1 MNLLRARFML
11 LPPVLLSVCVAST
24 MAATAEA
31 DSKDINNYL
40 VDIAGGTVSAAGLV
54 GAKSGITTIETSQD
68 LVVALQPF
76 TSADQQKSA
85 FGLAITPAR
94 TTLLPMSG
102 KTYVSSPFW
111 RLLGNLTFSYAQNQ
125 PSYGGATYKA
135 TAYAVNTMHYFNVED
150 DPAYAASAAFKSC
163 ADKDGEAHARKV
175 AELFVQRPGIGEA
188 AFKKALDEL
197 MSGRATSLIPCT
209 DDAVAALAK
218 ARWNSARMSVSY
230 GEGRLGGGSGG
241 SYSLGRSANLNAQ
254 YPHGEKG
261 ALTIS
266 LRRTSAALDTATLGL
281 ASQIYKSSSLA
292 AARYTYGDQAD
303 TALRALIEVSNAKA
317 DSGASDSNTFKYAVG
332 FDKKLMKGTWLEF
345 RLGRNHS
352 LVDGKG
358 QTAALMAFNI
368 SPSLFELRK

>member
-85 FGLAITPAR
+85 IGLAITPAR

-102 KTYVSSPFW
+102 RTYVSSPFW
-111 RLLGNLTFSYAQNQ
+111 RLLGNVTFSYAQNQ

-135 TAYAVNTMHYFNVED
+135 TAYAVNTMHYFNVEN
-150 DPAYAASAAFKSC
+150 DPAYAASVAFKSC

-175 AELFVQRPGIGEA
+175 AELFVQRPVIGEA
-188 AFKKALDEL
+188 ALKKAFDEL

-241 SYSLGRSANLNAQ
+241 KWCKILDGTRWFSY
-254 YPHGEKG
+254 
-261 ALTIS
+261 
-266 LRRTSAALDTATLGL
+266 
-281 ASQIYKSSSLA
+281 
-292 AARYTYGDQAD
+292 
-303 TALRALIEVSNAKA
+303 
-317 DSGASDSNTFKYAVG
+317 
-332 FDKKLMKGTWLEF
+332 
-345 RLGRNHS
+345 
-352 LVDGKG
+352 
-358 QTAALMAFNI
+358 
-368 SPSLFELRK
+368 